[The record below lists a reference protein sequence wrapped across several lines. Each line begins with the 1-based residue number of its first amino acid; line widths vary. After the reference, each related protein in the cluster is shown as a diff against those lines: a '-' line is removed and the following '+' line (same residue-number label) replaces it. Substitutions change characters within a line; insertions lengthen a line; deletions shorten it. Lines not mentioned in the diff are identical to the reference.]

1 MKQEAYKRI
10 KILGVVLFIPFAVG
24 IGPLAGFFMGLYLAK
39 KFSLGVYIIF
49 ICITL
54 GFLSGVFETIKIIK
68 FLFRES
74 GK

>member
-1 MKQEAYKRI
+1 MKQEVYKRI

-24 IGPLAGFFMGLYLAK
+24 IGPLAGFFMGLYLAE

-54 GFLSGVFETIKIIK
+54 GFLSGAFETIRIIR
-68 FLFRES
+68 FILRES
-74 GK
+74 RK